1 MQPRL
6 LDAKDAAAY
15 VGLSTKKLTQLAN
28 DGEIDRRY
36 VGNRPKYERESLDD
50 WIDTLPDSLD

>member
-6 LDAKDAAAY
+6 LDAKDAAKY
-15 VGLSTKKLTQLAN
+15 VGLSPKKLTQLAN

-36 VGNRPKYERESLDD
+36 VGNRPKYERESLDA

>member
-6 LDAKDAAAY
+6 LDAKDAATY
-15 VGLSTKKLTQLAN
+15 VGLSTKKLSQLAN

-50 WIDTLPDSLD
+50 WIDTLPDTLD

>member
-15 VGLSTKKLTQLAN
+15 VGISTKKLTQLAN

-36 VGNRPKYERESLDD
+36 VGNRPKYERESLDA
-50 WIDTLPDSLD
+50 WIDTLPDTLD